1 MGISLSLRPSP
12 PPFPGPKFIA
22 RSPVCCK
29 CATSR
34 LEITALQCVSVS
46 AAECEGEPST
56 TRDAGR
62 QFFPKTKRGFKIN
75 KQKRPEILLR
85 RPSVQTTCSGQCCCT
100 VVCTLVR
107 LGKGKQRHGLL
118 GTPVAL
124 AKEKT
129 VIAPFRSHIQ
139 YFSSQVLHTRE

>member
-1 MGISLSLRPSP
+1 KEKT
-12 PPFPGPKFIA
+12 GPA
-22 RSPVCCK
+22 GLPQNP
-29 CATSR
+29 
-34 LEITALQCVSVS
+34 E
-46 AAECEGEPST
+46 
-56 TRDAGR
+56 AGR

-118 GTPVAL
+118 GTPVAI

-129 VIAPFRSHIQ
+129 IIAPFRSHIQ
-139 YFSSQVLHTRE
+139 YFSSQEDFRIMRGRHSALGMITYFVSIPTDKNGICKPMQELSLVRFQLSW